1 MRFFGKPTA
10 REKEIR
16 RSKAE
21 RRPIWYQ
28 RVFERVH
35 PASLALLV
43 LSAAATALI
52 VDLGGDVLGLREG
65 QRVSRAITSR
75 VAFSIADEAR
85 TQVMRMR
92 ARDNAPDCYKLDAS
106 LLQDIRG
113 RLASAL
119 RIARE
124 QAADPQKLR
133 EAAAAI
139 KLQLDDAGLEEL
151 ARIAALPDA
160 TSYEWAVDRALE
172 ALHRQ
177 PLVEA
182 SEEVPRRTGIEAV
195 LMDPNQPAPRRVPIS
210 QLLFANTR
218 DSVEKIADAG
228 AASFPAPL
236 RPSIKTSLMAM
247 LQGDTPDT
255 FKPLYRYDA
264 EASAKAAQEAENSVQ
279 VQEVRYAVG
288 SRLTE
293 GSDVAREKWGELTRP
308 ELGVLQK
315 EHDHYLAARD
325 SNPESLRAYRWTLA
339 ARGAMIFVVVCGL
352 GGYILLRH
360 ERPRESRRSHFA
372 TAGALLLMLLLA
384 RLAYLHAPDVYPA
397 VGSQA
402 FVVALLAITSRRV
415 AGQAA
420 GALLA
425 LLITLATRQG
435 IGFLVV
441 LAVVSGVLFIGLRDV
456 RNRGRIIAVG
466 ALASLAVAV
475 ATVLVGVVDGQTLRF
490 VLWNRALW
498 AALATVAAAFIV
510 EGLLPG
516 IERLFGV
523 TTNMTLL
530 EWCDPGKTL
539 LRMMAAESPGT
550 YNHSLLVGA
559 LADAAAEAISA
570 NGLLARAGAYY
581 HDIGKINKPEYFV
594 ENQGLGMVNRHE
606 RLSPAMSHLII
617 IGHVKDGIEMAK
629 AYGVPTPLRAFIPEH
644 HGTCVIE
651 YFYHAATKARRP
663 GDPEVSDLQ
672 FRYPGP
678 KPQSRETAI
687 VMLCDGVEGAVRAMP
702 EPTPQRIEDTV
713 VGMIR
718 KRLMDGQFDECDLTF
733 RELAMI
739 RQSLVK
745 SLISIYHARI
755 TYPSDEKDMAPEVQS
770 AS

>member
-28 RVFERVH
+28 RVFEQVH

-52 VDLGGDVLGLREG
+52 VDLGDEVLGLREG

-75 VAFSIADEAR
+75 VAFSIVDEAR

-92 ARDNAPDCYKLDAS
+92 ARDNAPDCYKLDVS

-133 EAAAAI
+133 EAATAI
-139 KLQLDDAGLEEL
+139 KLQLDDTGLEEL

-172 ALHRQ
+172 ALQRQ

-182 SEEVPRRTGIEAV
+182 SEDVPRRTGIEAV
-195 LMDPNQPAPRRVPIS
+195 LMDPNQPVPRRVPIS

-228 AASFPAPL
+228 AASFPTSL
-236 RPSIKTSLMAM
+236 RPSIKLSLAAM

-264 EASAKAAQEAENSVQ
+264 EASAKVAQEAENNVQ

-293 GSDVAREKWGELTRP
+293 GSDVARGKWGELTRQ

-315 EHDHYLAARD
+315 EHDHYLVARD
-325 SNPESLRAYRWTLA
+325 SDSEALRAQRWTLA

-360 ERPRESRRSHFA
+360 ERPRETKRSHFA
-372 TAGALLLMLLLA
+372 TAGALLLVLLLA
-384 RLAYLHAPDVYPA
+384 RLAYLHTPDVYLA

-402 FVVALLAITSRRV
+402 FVVALLAITSRRI

-456 RNRGRIIAVG
+456 RNRGRIIAIG
-466 ALASLAVAV
+466 ALASLAAVV
-475 ATVLVGVVDGQTLRF
+475 ATLLVGVIDGQTLRF

-498 AALATVAAAFIV
+498 AALATLAAGFIV
-510 EGLLPG
+510 EGVLPG

-594 ENQGLGMVNRHE
+594 ENQGLGMANRHE

-651 YFYHAATKARRP
+651 YFYHAATKARKP

-713 VGMIR
+713 GGMIR

-755 TYPSDEKDMAPEVQS
+755 TYPSDEQDMAPEVQS

>member
-43 LSAAATALI
+43 LSAAATVLI
-52 VDLGGDVLGLREG
+52 VDLGDEVLGLREG
-65 QRVSRAITSR
+65 QRIPRAITSR

-133 EAAAAI
+133 EAATAI

-195 LMDPNQPAPRRVPIS
+195 LMDPNQPVPRRVPIG

-218 DSVEKIADAG
+218 DSVEKIADVG
-228 AASFPAPL
+228 AASFPTPL
-236 RPSIKTSLMAM
+236 RPSIKTSLVAM

-264 EASAKAAQEAENSVQ
+264 EASAKAAQEAENNVQ

-293 GSDVAREKWGELTRP
+293 GSDVAREKWGELTRQ
-308 ELGVLQK
+308 EIDVLQK
-315 EHDHYLAARD
+315 EHDHFLAARD
-325 SNPESLRAYRWTLA
+325 SDPEALRAYRWTLA

-360 ERPRESRRSHFA
+360 ERPRETRRSHFA

-402 FVVALLAITSRRV
+402 FVIALLAITSRRV

-435 IGFLVV
+435 ISFLVV

-475 ATVLVGVVDGQTLRF
+475 AAVLVGVVDGQTLRF
-490 VLWNRALW
+490 VFWNRALW
-498 AALATVAAAFIV
+498 AALATLAAAFIV
-510 EGLLPG
+510 EGVLPG

-550 YNHSLLVGA
+550 YNHSLLGGA
-559 LADAAAEAISA
+559 LAYAASEAIGA

-629 AYGVPTPLRAFIPEH
+629 AYGVPTPLRAFIPEP

-651 YFYHAATKARRP
+651 YFYHAATKARKP

-702 EPTPQRIEDTV
+702 EPTPQRIEDIV

-755 TYPSDEKDMAPEVQS
+755 TYPSDEQDMAPEVQS